1 MYNQAAFPNKLAHL
15 DPQTRLLTRSVLTC
29 FGNFLKV
36 HNDVVL
42 KTTPDPVI
50 FAFNHNN
57 YWETLVVG
65 SYLLSHRPGKK
76 LAFLSDWMFGRLP
89 VFSWFLNRIDP
100 IYTYRKAP
108 RFAALNKYQQ
118 KADGE
123 AVCQECLKRLYNQ
136 QSLGIFPEGT
146 RNKDPRRLKRGRKGV
161 GEIALRSGVPVLP
174 VGIAFSRKTNNS
186 HIPFFSPIT
195 LNIGFPLSFPDE
207 YAAYQRVTQE
217 ASLSPLERKKL
228 QIFLSARVTHTIMSA
243 LARLSGKEYPFTPPQ
258 SSSLTQQ
265 YFGNIFRETKSV

>member
-1 MYNQAAFPNKLAHL
+1 MHTQVAIPGNLTHL
-15 DPQTRLLTRSVLTC
+15 DPQTRLLARSVLTC
-29 FGNFLKV
+29 FGRFLHV
-36 HNDVVL
+36 DNDVVL
-42 KTTPDPVI
+42 KATPDPVI
-50 FAFNHNN
+50 FTFNHNN

-65 SYLLSHRPGKK
+65 SYLLAQRRGKK

-100 IYTYRKAP
+100 IYTYRKRP
-108 RFAALNKYQQ
+108 RFAVLNKYQE

-123 AVCQECLKRLYNQ
+123 AVCQACLQRLHNQ

-146 RNKDPRRLKRGRKGV
+146 RNKNPHQLKRGRKGA

-174 VGIAFSRKTNNS
+174 VGIAFSQRPTNG

-195 LNIGFPLSFPDE
+195 LKFGSPLTFPE
-207 YAAYQRVTQE
+207 ECAAYRRVAQE
-217 ASLSPLERKKL
+217 APLSPLERKKL

-243 LARLSGKEYPFTPPQ
+243 IAQLSGKEYPFSPPQ
-258 SSSLTQQ
+258 HTSLTQQ
-265 YFGNIFRETKSV
+265 YFGNTLREGAL